1 MPPCASNGRRRLP
14 ACLVL
19 ALLVLTRAGFISGLQ
34 PNENRDSSVADIAM
48 PSRPSLGSLQPVL
61 DDGQFSAREL
71 QQFDMVPL
79 LPFSP
84 PPSPSPS
91 PSPSPV
97 ETSPSPVTYQAPPPS
112 PPTEGQNT
120 ALYIALGAGIG
131 GALLLGAAIGM
142 LLFWLARRK
151 RRSSAEKDVEKA
163 GGPPSN
169 SIVPYYGAC
178 VPQESP
184 GSSGSGSRPP
194 QQAQPAWSAWGRQ
207 PEAQPQ
213 TSADGGAP
221 SPPPYPPQL
230 PWYSPAPAGAGAR
243 ATEMSPEAAQRPHTM
258 HPNVIY
264 SAPGTPEDQR
274 IPTRQAVPASSSP
287 SPPSYDWAYYA
298 RTRISPAPGGPSAS
312 ASRYPSRRAGKQVV
326 FHDDGSPRVLE
337 VMVATRRQ
345 GTTRELLD
353 SAAFHA
359 RPAAPAH
366 PFFVEELDSEG
377 EVERP
382 ARHAPAPGPRQA
394 PRDSMDG
401 YAAAP
406 YFGGFT
412 SRAGRSLELGTERGR
427 DSVDLH
433 VPRGTAM
440 KAAAVV
446 VERPHRPL
454 AGPDHRAPAEE
465 RESPPMAAAVEEP
478 HPPLTPIQLPGAE
491 RHAGGRTPRD
501 PGARQSW
508 RAHDPSSLLT
518 PYELGQEEEGAGGAG
533 EDEGKWAPGGERGR
547 PMKGSAE
554 AAWPHTE
561 LPDIA
566 TAPRKRSDDG
576 DWRRQSFGRRD
587 VLGSLGPWE
596 EERPENAM

>member
-1 MPPCASNGRRRLP
+1 MARKTLCRHSFLKGACTAPRSDRAFPLPPTGPYDHA
-14 ACLVL
+14 LVH
-19 ALLVLTRAGFISGLQ
+19 TFH
-34 PNENRDSSVADIAM
+34 
-48 PSRPSLGSLQPVL
+48 
-61 DDGQFSAREL
+61 
-71 QQFDMVPL
+71 
-79 LPFSP
+79 PFQ
-84 PPSPSPS
+84 
-91 PSPSPV
+91 
-97 ETSPSPVTYQAPPPS
+97 TSPSP
-112 PPTEGQNT
+112 
-120 ALYIALGAGIG
+120 
-131 GALLLGAAIGM
+131 
-142 LLFWLARRK
+142 
-151 RRSSAEKDVEKA
+151 
-163 GGPPSN
+163 
-169 SIVPYYGAC
+169 
-178 VPQESP
+178 
-184 GSSGSGSRPP
+184 
-194 QQAQPAWSAWGRQ
+194 
-207 PEAQPQ
+207 
-213 TSADGGAP
+213 
-221 SPPPYPPQL
+221 
-230 PWYSPAPAGAGAR
+230 
-243 ATEMSPEAAQRPHTM
+243 
-258 HPNVIY
+258 
-264 SAPGTPEDQR
+264 
-274 IPTRQAVPASSSP
+274 
-287 SPPSYDWAYYA
+287 
-298 RTRISPAPGGPSAS
+298 
-312 ASRYPSRRAGKQVV
+312 
-326 FHDDGSPRVLE
+326 
-337 VMVATRRQ
+337 Q

-359 RPAAPAH
+359 RPTAPAH

-401 YAAAP
+401 YAAPP

-440 KAAAVV
+440 KEAAVV

-465 RESPPMAAAVEEP
+465 LESPPMAAAVEEP

-518 PYELGQEEEGAGGAG
+518 PYELGQEEEGAGEAG

-596 EERPENAM
+596 EGEGRIQAWKWARRRQ